1 MTTGLPPEVTSELRS
16 SSLAISTLY
25 FAAPGTGS
33 QRRTSGSA
41 GNEIVA
47 ASSGDVRLG
56 ESAQSFSIER
66 DSDHADVLPL
76 ASTACTRHQYE
87 PFASVLSGVTRVFF
101 VPSTWYTGE
110 LKAES
115 AARTKLY
122 LSAPETGFHEKTG
135 RNETVAPAGGPMR
148 LGALGAL
155 AAGAIV
161 MSATASAA
169 RKTRGFEY
177 VFWRESMDPRRQ

>member
-1 MTTGLPPEVTSELRS
+1 MTTGSWPEVTSELS
-16 SSLAISTLY
+16 ASSLAISTLY

-33 QRRTSGSA
+33 QRRTRGSA

-47 ASSGDVRLG
+47 ASSGDASVG
-56 ESAQSFSIER
+56 ESAHSFSIER
-66 DSDHADVLPL
+66 ASDQADVLPF

-87 PFASVLSGVTRVFF
+87 PFGFVMSGVARVFF
-101 VPSTWYTGE
+101 VPRTWYTGE

-135 RNETVAPAGGPMR
+135 RNETVSPSGGP
-148 LGALGAL
+148 
-155 AAGAIV
+155 
-161 MSATASAA
+161 
-169 RKTRGFEY
+169 
-177 VFWRESMDPRRQ
+177 